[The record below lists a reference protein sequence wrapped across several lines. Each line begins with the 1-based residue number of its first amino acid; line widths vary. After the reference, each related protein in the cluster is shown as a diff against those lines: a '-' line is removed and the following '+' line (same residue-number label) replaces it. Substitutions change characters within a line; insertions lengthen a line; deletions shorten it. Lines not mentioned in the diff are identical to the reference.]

1 MTDEATKKAPQP
13 ETSPD
18 AAAVDA
24 VVAFGANLGDR
35 YATLSAAERQIAAL
49 GGVTDIR
56 MSTPVESVAITPTG
70 PDPDK
75 PGYLNAVA
83 LVRTTLA
90 PAALLAA
97 LHDVENAHGRVRE
110 ERWGDR
116 TLDLDLIAY
125 GDVCSA
131 GPEVSLP
138 HPRAHE
144 RDFVLGPWLEL
155 DPDAAVP
162 GRGRADDLLAGLLA
176 EGAA

>member
-1 MTDEATKKAPQP
+1 MTAEVTGTAPQLETAP
-13 ETSPD
+13 EETP
-18 AAAVDA
+18 VDA

-35 YATLSAAERQIAAL
+35 YATLAAAEREIAAL

-56 MSTPVESVAITPTG
+56 MSTPLESVAITPTG

-97 LHDVENAHGRVRE
+97 LHDIENANGRVRE

-125 GDVCSA
+125 GDVRSA
-131 GPEVSLP
+131 GPEMTLP

-144 RDFVLGPWLEL
+144 RDFVLEPWLEL

-162 GRGRADDLLAGLLA
+162 GRGRADDLLADLRD